1 MASSRDSIPILSA
14 TRGRFPADVD
24 NSAKNGVVKGSV
36 APGFEPVREAF
47 EANFRRGAECGAAC
61 AVTFRG
67 ETVVDL
73 WGGVRDPKTG
83 APWEED
89 TLVTV
94 FSTTKGISSMALA
107 VAHSRGLFDYDE
119 RMATYWPEFA
129 RGGKQDITVRQ
140 VLSHQAGL
148 PAIREKMDLGLLA
161 DPDRVADAIGKQVPA
176 WTPGE
181 HHGYHGISL
190 GWYEGELIRRVDPEH
205 RTIGRFFAEEVAAP
219 LGLEFYIGLPDAVD
233 RNRIATLQADF
244 FALKMLFNLHKLP
257 PRFVFGFLTPGSITN
272 RTFSNPAVLGQP
284 KRYNDEDLRRIELPA
299 SNGVGRVRDI
309 AKAYGT
315 FANGGGPLGLTPTTL
330 QALEQPASPPS
341 KGTFDLVL
349 HREMTYGLGYCKPSA
364 SFRFGSSSRAY
375 GTPGAGGSF
384 GYADPDLQLGFAY
397 AMNRMDYYLV
407 QDPRELALSKAAE
420 ACAARLLGIE
430 APAAHADLESSRARA

>member
-1 MASSRDSIPILSA
+1 MI
-14 TRGRFPADVD
+14 RGRGHVRETVSCDRPKGSEVVMQ
-24 NSAKNGVVKGSV
+24 GVKGSV
-36 APGFEPVREAF
+36 APGFEPVRDAF
-47 EANFRRGAECGAAC
+47 EKNFREGTEVGAAC
-61 AVTFRG
+61 AVYFRG
-67 ETVVDL
+67 EKVVDL
-73 WGGVRDPKTG
+73 WGGTRDPKTG

-89 TLVTV
+89 TLVLV

-129 RGGKQDITVRQ
+129 RGGKGDVTVRQ

-148 PAIREKMDLGLLA
+148 PAITQKMDLALLG
-161 DPDRVADAIGKQVPA
+161 DPDRVADAVGKQAPA
-176 WTPGE
+176 WKPGE

-190 GWYEGELIRRVDPEH
+190 GWYEGELLRRVDPQH
-205 RTIGRFFAEEVAAP
+205 RTIGRFLADEVAAP
-219 LGLEFYIGLPDAVD
+219 LGLEFYVGLPETVD
-233 RNRIATLQADF
+233 RNRIATIQADY
-244 FALKMLFNLHKLP
+244 FALRMLFNLHKLP
-257 PRFVFGFLTPGSITN
+257 PSFVFGFLNPTSITN

-299 SNGVGRVRDI
+299 SNGIGRVRDI

-315 FANGGGPLGLTPTTL
+315 FAIGGGPLGLKPETL
-330 QALEQPASPPS
+330 QELEQPASPPA
-341 KGTFDLVL
+341 KGSFDVVL
-349 HREMTYGLGYCKPSA
+349 RREMNFGLGYCKPSA

-384 GYADPDLQLGFAY
+384 GFADPDLQLGFAY

-420 ACAARLLGIE
+420 ACAARLLAAE
-430 APAAHADLESSRARA
+430 APVSAAGARA

>member
-1 MASSRDSIPILSA
+1 MRASSD
-14 TRGRFPADVD
+14 
-24 NSAKNGVVKGSV
+24 VVKGSV
-36 APGFEPVREAF
+36 APGFEAVRDAF
-47 EANFRRGAECGAAC
+47 ERNFREDREDGAAC
-61 AVTFRG
+61 AVYFRG
-67 ETVVDL
+67 EKVVDL
-73 WGGVRDPKTG
+73 WGGTRDPKTG

-89 TLVTV
+89 TLVLV

-129 RGGKQDITVRQ
+129 RGGKSDVTVRQ

-148 PAIREKMDLGLLA
+148 PAITEKMDLAVLA
-161 DPDRVADAIGKQVPA
+161 DPDRVADAVGKQEPA
-176 WTPGE
+176 WRPGE

-190 GWYEGELIRRVDPEH
+190 GWYEGELLRRVDPRH
-205 RTIGRFFAEEVAAP
+205 RTIGRFLADEVAAP
-219 LGLEFYIGLPDAVD
+219 LGMELYVGLPDTVD
-233 RNRIATLQADF
+233 RGRIATIQADH
-244 FALKMLFNLHKLP
+244 FALRMLLNLHKLP
-257 PRFVFGFLTPGSITN
+257 LRFVLGFLAPGSITN
-272 RTFSNPAVLGQP
+272 RAFSNPAVLGDP

-299 SNGVGRVRDI
+299 SNGITRVRDI

-315 FANGGGPLGLTPTTL
+315 FAAGGGPLGLTPATL

-341 KGTFDLVL
+341 KGAFDLVL
-349 HREMTYGLGYCKPSA
+349 RREMTYGLGYCKPSP

-397 AMNRMDYYLV
+397 AMNRMDFYLV
-407 QDPRELALSKAAE
+407 QDPREVALSKAAE
-420 ACAARLLGIE
+420 ACAARLLGAG
-430 APAAHADLESSRARA
+430 APARMAAAS